1 VAVSKGS
8 GRKVALITGA
18 SRGIGQAI
26 AKALAS
32 DENLIVIGTAT
43 TEAGASSISHYFA
56 KWGLE
61 GDGIV
66 MDVSDP
72 DSVSEGIA
80 QVTSAYG
87 PPLILV
93 NNAGITKDGL
103 MLRMKEDDWQQVI
116 QTNLSSVYRT
126 SKAVLKGMTKARW
139 GRIINVSSV
148 VAQMGNPGQA
158 NYCASKAGIEGF
170 SRSLASEIGSRGI
183 TVNAVAPGYIQTD
196 MTDDLSDDNKAAM
209 LSRIPANRLGE
220 ASEVAAAV
228 AFLAS
233 SSASYI
239 TGQTLHVNGGM
250 YMS

>member
-1 VAVSKGS
+1 MLGDK
-8 GRKVALITGA
+8 KVALVTGA

-26 AKALAS
+26 AKALAA
-32 DENLIVIGTAT
+32 DENLTIIGTAT

-56 KWGLE
+56 KWGLD

-72 DSVSEGIA
+72 DSVSEGVA
-80 QVTSAYG
+80 QVTTAYG
-87 PPLILV
+87 PPMILV

-103 MLRMKEDDWQQVI
+103 MLRMKEQDWQQVI

-170 SRSLASEIGSRGI
+170 TRSLAQEIGSRGI
-183 TVNAVAPGYIQTD
+183 TVNSVAPGYIQTD
-196 MTDDLSDDNKAAM
+196 MTEELAEDNKASM
-209 LSRIPANRLGE
+209 LARIPVGRLGIPG
-220 ASEVAAAV
+220 EVASAV
-228 AFLAS
+228 AYLAS
-233 SSASYI
+233 SQAAYV
-239 TGQTLHVNGGM
+239 TGQTIHVNGGM

>member
-1 VAVSKGS
+1 MLAEK
-8 GRKVALITGA
+8 KVALVTGA

-26 AKALAS
+26 AKALAA
-32 DENLIVIGTAT
+32 DENLTIIGTAT
-43 TEAGASSISHYFA
+43 TEAGASSIAHYFA
-56 KWGLE
+56 KWGLD

-72 DSVSEGIA
+72 DSVSEGVA

-103 MLRMKEDDWQQVI
+103 MLRMKEQDWQQVI

-170 SRSLASEIGSRGI
+170 TRSLAHEIGSREI
-183 TVNAVAPGYIQTD
+183 TVNAVAPGFIQTD
-196 MTDDLSDDNKAAM
+196 MTDELSEENKASM
-209 LSRIPANRLGE
+209 LSRIPLGRLGS
-220 ASEVAAAV
+220 AAEVASAV
-228 AFLAS
+228 AYLAS
-233 SSASYI
+233 ADAAYI
-239 TGQTLHVNGGM
+239 TGQTIHVNGGM